1 MTKNVLLFYI
11 NESIHGTRSHKCDIM
26 QGGTQ
31 FISDQHIKKRSI
43 IAILLKSS
51 DYILLAKLVRLLRFH
66 LNVLLWENGRVS
78 IYFGECCECI
88 T

>member
-31 FISDQHIKKRSI
+31 FISDQRIKKRSI

-51 DYILLAKLVRLLRFH
+51 DYI
-66 LNVLLWENGRVS
+66 
-78 IYFGECCECI
+78 YF
-88 T
+88 